1 MNREI
6 YSSAIIASFVL
17 TMVITMAPY
26 VLSQD
31 NETSDESDRD
41 AEGDEGVGYGIIVGF
56 VIGVSF
62 FFFLST
68 VWYLFDKRKKRMER
82 AFLLL
87 FNPIQRSI
95 NSAGRF
101 IQIRRNIRIPVSD
114 SEEKVFWAVETDNV
128 VILPAYGEQDDLI
141 IEDER
146 RVPQV
151 KIMVAE
157 IIGLSRDGEDAQK
170 EWAKY
175 AFPSSV
181 FHVPPQLASVPPNYV
196 FVRPIY
202 KREWGPIILRKG
214 LAAVR
219 NVFGE
224 IIRMKAVSDREQ
236 EILNENWIRMIS
248 TSIQSANEIIISM
261 YYNALQLWD
270 TISEHRVL
278 PWEVL
283 GRLVHQPMDQLN
295 FTGLQQA
302 IQSGNIREIGTQ
314 IIRSYRRALDSM
326 ADEFGL
332 TMMSEPVAKALMG
345 RLNDMQHKLGG
356 IMKRDYQSQ
365 QAGMQQLI
373 DMVKSNAQQPPRPQ
387 MQARP
392 QAPQLPQNSGSRQ
405 SRPNERPR
413 PVVNMYEE

>member
-1 MNREI
+1 MAVAQTNENGQGPEDDEPEDTSG
-6 YSSAIIASFVL
+6 YNII
-17 TMVITMAPY
+17 I
-26 VLSQD
+26 
-31 NETSDESDRD
+31 
-41 AEGDEGVGYGIIVGF
+41 GII
-56 VIGVSF
+56 IGISF
-62 FFFLST
+62 FCFLYII
-68 VWYLFDKRKKRMER
+68 WYIVDMRRKRLER
-82 AFLLL
+82 PFLLIY
-87 FNPIQRSI
+87 NPIKRSI

-101 IQIRRNIRIPVSD
+101 KQFRRNIRIPVSD
-114 SEEKVFWAVETDNV
+114 SEEKVFWAIETDHV
-128 VILPAYGEQDDLI
+128 VILPAYGEVDDLLV
-141 IEDER
+141 EDER
-146 RVPQV
+146 RVPTI
-151 KIMVAE
+151 KILQAE
-157 IIGLSRDGEDAQK
+157 IIGLSRDGEEVQK

-181 FHVPPQLASVPPNYV
+181 FAIPPQLASVPPNYV

-202 KREWGPIILRKG
+202 KREWGPIVHRKG
-214 LAAVR
+214 LAAIR

-224 IIRMKAVSDREQ
+224 IIRLKSVSDREQ
-236 EILNENWIRMIS
+236 EILNENWGRMMA

-332 TMMSEPVAKALMG
+332 TMMSEPVARALMG
-345 RLNDMQHKLGG
+345 RLNDMQRKLGG
-356 IMKRDYQSQ
+356 ALQREFQSQ
-365 QAGMQQLI
+365 QAGMAQLI
-373 DMVKSNAQQPPRPQ
+373 DMVNSRGQSQPPQQPRRQLPGPASGGQQAQQPPR
-387 MQARP
+387 
-392 QAPQLPQNSGSRQ
+392 LP
-405 SRPNERPR
+405 PAR
-413 PVVNMYEE
+413 PVVNMYSDE